1 MPAKAGIQQGVDSLD
16 SRSLDPGFRR
26 GDESNF
32 NRLLERKFQK
42 TSKIAVRFC
51 WRHYWASGVCINAIR
66 CLPKPAHTGR
76 KSTEVSMGQ
85 RLFFLFVA
93 GLLTALAGM
102 AHAQD
107 RGDPLSRY
115 RLGSGDVISISVVG
129 EEDLKRE
136 KVRLSDAGTIQ
147 FPVLGELRIKGL
159 TIGEL
164 EQQVTSGL
172 KGRYLVNPKVVVNI
186 DEYRPFFI
194 NGEVYKPGGYAYVPG
209 LTVLKAVTIGGG
221 FKDRAS
227 KSKMFVVR
235 DGDSNRSRQKVEM
248 DTAIY
253 PGDILTIEESFF

>member
-1 MPAKAGIQQGVDSLD
+1 
-16 SRSLDPGFRR
+16 
-26 GDESNF
+26 
-32 NRLLERKFQK
+32 
-42 TSKIAVRFC
+42 
-51 WRHYWASGVCINAIR
+51 
-66 CLPKPAHTGR
+66 
-76 KSTEVSMGQ
+76 MGQ

-93 GLLTALAGM
+93 GLLTALAGLT
-102 AHAQD
+102 HAQESV
-107 RGDPLSRY
+107 DPLSRY
-115 RLGSGDVISISVVG
+115 RLGSGDVISIGVVG

-136 KVRLSDAGTIQ
+136 RTRLNDAGTIQ

-164 EQQVTSGL
+164 EQLVTSGL
-172 KGRYLVNPKVVVNI
+172 IGRYLVNPKVVVNI

-194 NGEVYKPGGYAYVPG
+194 GGEVSKPGGYPYVPG
-209 LTVLKAVTIGGG
+209 LTVLKAVTIAGG

-235 DGDSNRSRQKVEM
+235 DGDSNRARQKVAM